1 MKSCLMNEI
10 YSFKKQ
16 KHVLQNSSK
25 IDENIE
31 QVNNGLVEEVK
42 VKFKLLENENNKRS
56 AG

>member
-1 MKSCLMNEI
+1 MDEI

-16 KHVLQNSSK
+16 KHALQNSSK

-31 QVNNGLVEEVK
+31 QVNDCLVEELK